1 MSSNPR
7 SDELVV
13 ELPRAPRSV
22 RLAAAGSESEYL
34 GACLRAEFD
43 RGVLEGRRESVEDA
57 AGALNRASE
66 KLEEA
71 CARLVPD
78 LASSAVDL
86 AVEIARSIVRAE
98 IAQNH
103 HDIEKIVRETLAAS
117 GVGRGACVVH
127 VSPLDAERLK
137 PIGFRSGTKIE
148 ADPEVPA
155 GDVHVTTP
163 HGVLVRDQDEVL
175 AAIRTR
181 IHGEMGT

>member
-1 MSSNPR
+1 MHP
-7 SDELVV
+7 ELSVRV
-13 ELPRAPRSV
+13 LAAPRGV
-22 RLAAAGSESEYL
+22 RVVANSEAEYL
-34 GACLRAEFD
+34 GTRMRSEFE
-43 RGVLEGRRESVEDA
+43 RGVQEGRRRAVEDA
-57 AGALNRASE
+57 ASALNRAAE
-66 KLEEA
+66 KLEQA
-71 CARLVPD
+71 CAKLVPD

-98 IAQNH
+98 VAQNH
-103 HDIEKIVRETLAAS
+103 HDIEKIVRETLATS

-127 VSPLDAERLK
+127 VHPLDAERLK
-137 PIGFRSGTKIE
+137 SVPFRSGTKLE

-155 GDVHVTTP
+155 GDVHITTP

>member
-1 MSSNPR
+1 MSSSSRN
-7 SDELVV
+7 DELVV
-13 ELPRAPRSV
+13 ELPSAPRSV
-22 RLAAAGSESEYL
+22 RLAAAESGSAYL
-34 GACLRAEFD
+34 GTCLRAEFE
-43 RGVLEGRRESVEDA
+43 RGVQEGRRKAADDA
-57 AGALNRASE
+57 AGALNRAAE

-71 CARLVPD
+71 CARLVPG

-98 IAQNH
+98 VVQNH

-127 VSPLDAERLK
+127 VNPSDAERLK
-137 PIGFRSGTKIE
+137 PIAFRSGTKIE

-181 IHGEMGT
+181 IHGEMGP